1 MKVYFPKHK
10 SDQIGLNKDEA
21 RHIYSNPLL
30 PEVCP
35 IRAMASYLIAFP
47 DVFIEGVKLFPGR
60 YQKKRFNAC
69 LHRVLQS
76 NCISINFCRHK

>member
-60 YQKKRFNAC
+60 DQKRDLMLVFIVFCKVMNKHFNQF
-69 LHRVLQS
+69 L
-76 NCISINFCRHK
+76 